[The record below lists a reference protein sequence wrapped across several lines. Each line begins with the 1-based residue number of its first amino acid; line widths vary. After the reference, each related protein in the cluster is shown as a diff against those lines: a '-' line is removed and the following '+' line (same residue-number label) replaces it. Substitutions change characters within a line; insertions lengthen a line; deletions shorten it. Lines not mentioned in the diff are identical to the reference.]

1 MATDNDVYA
10 VMTAP
15 RAVVGPFETV
25 EGARNWAALYNA
37 TLDPAVPRAF
47 AIALDSP
54 DAVLRIRGAQLV
66 GQREQA
72 SAAVSRESGA

>member
-25 EGARNWAALYNA
+25 AAARNWAALYNA
-37 TLDPAVPRAF
+37 TLDPTVTQAF
-47 AIALDSP
+47 AIALASP
-54 DAVLRIRGAQLV
+54 DGVLRIRGAHLV
-66 GQREQA
+66 AQKEQA
-72 SAAVSRESGA
+72 DAAVSRESGG